1 MERQHVAF
9 IERISAVAVEVYR
22 HAAVL
27 IGIHPQR
34 DFTLRREDHGSGK
47 QRVRAER
54 GVFDT
59 MERRVDYRPPADSE
73 YAVEPVGV
81 LNITPS
87 ARSLETSVSPQ

>member
-1 MERQHVAF
+1 MERQHIAF

-34 DFTLRREDHGSGK
+34 DFALRREDHGSGK
-47 QRVRAER
+47 QRVRAES

-59 MERRVDYRPPADSE
+59 MERRVDYSE